1 MTIFVLL
8 FAMLLGVWIYSQE
21 HYTSNIDTVSVQT
34 RRMQYIKRIADDIL
48 RDLKSP
54 SAPATVNETWYYGKP
69 MNDIVKALKKVYPSK
84 NIFPIE
90 ISVFQTARLS
100 TLNSIMVVWQWADP
114 KKTKRTV
121 VQVVGMPP
129 PMRLAIPNVIGLS
142 SEDAVNSLKVANPG
156 AIVRRVSTADSY
168 STDYMPN
175 RLTVIH
181 DATSNLTTHVI
192 QN

>member
-1 MTIFVLL
+1 MTTFLL
-8 FAMLLGVWIYSQE
+8 LIALLLGVWIYSRE
-21 HYTSNIDTVSVQT
+21 DYTSFDTVSVQT
-34 RRMQYIKRIADDIL
+34 RRMEYIKRIADDIL

-54 SAPATVNETWYYGKP
+54 TAPATVNETWYYGKP
-69 MNDIVKALKKVYPSK
+69 MNDVLKALKKVYPTK
-84 NIFPIE
+84 NVFPIE
-90 ISVFQTARLS
+90 ISVFQRARLS

-121 VQVVGMPP
+121 VQVLGMPP
-129 PMRLAIPNVIGLS
+129 PMRLAIPNVVGLP
-142 SEDAVNSLKVANPG
+142 SEDAVNQLKLANPG

-181 DATSNLTTHVI
+181 DATSNVTTQVI